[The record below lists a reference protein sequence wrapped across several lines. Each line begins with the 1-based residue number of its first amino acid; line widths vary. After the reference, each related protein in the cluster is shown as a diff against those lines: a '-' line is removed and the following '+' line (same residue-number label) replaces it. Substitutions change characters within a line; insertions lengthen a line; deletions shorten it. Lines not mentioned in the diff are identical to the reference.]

1 MTQRTIKA
9 GADAQKRRVMALVAD
24 GMLSANEALLLLR
37 EKQESSAFS
46 SSEVNRSSKSLAI
59 AIVGMSS
66 RFGKA
71 EGLDEYWN
79 VLRDGRSIICDP
91 PYDRFNNTIDGERP
105 RASFLNDP
113 EAFDNGFF
121 KISPTEAALMDPQQ
135 RIFLEQSYH
144 ALEDAGLGGDS
155 MSEARCGVYVG
166 AGSGDYSGI
175 LKARGISGNPL
186 ALMGNVASILAA
198 RISYFLNLKG
208 PSIAVDTACSS
219 SLTALYLAV
228 EALEA
233 KTVDVALAGGVCVIN
248 TTEFMAAMKEGGML
262 SPTSACHT
270 FDASADGFVCGEG
283 AGVVV
288 LKRLSSA
295 LADGD
300 TIHGVIRGI
309 GINQDGRTNGITAPS
324 GTAQQAL
331 EEEVYRRFDIDPRLI
346 SYVETHGT
354 GTPLGDPIEVDALTE
369 AFRSFT
375 QDRGFCRIGSV
386 KTNIGHTLTAA
397 GLAGLIKILL
407 MMRYHVIP
415 PTINFNTPNPKIDF
429 NSSPFMV
436 ATALQSWDVP
446 INHSRIAALSS
457 FGFSGTNVH
466 LVIEEFPLE
475 SRLVSS
481 GIAAPILLSA
491 KNQALLAV
499 YANQLLDWV
508 MVNSRVS
515 PSDVGLSLGVGR
527 GAFHA
532 RAGFLARTR
541 EELISGLSAIVEGKQ
556 NFSDDATVNAF
567 VKNGTL
573 ASRSAFDL
581 HARRVSIP
589 GYPFARI
596 RPGELASSAT
606 TISSDAEA
614 ALKRHGSAFGLAEAW
629 GREALISVLADMG
642 LFSTGR
648 TTFTRAWSRHKL
660 GIVDNRARLF
670 DALVNIAARQKVVAL
685 EGNLIRP
692 SPSLDPIDRVKSQ
705 SILRS
710 SHPDT
715 APFLDLLDATL
726 EGLPLVLTGRRT
738 ATEVLFPGGKGD
750 LVEAIYSGNPL
761 AKELNLRLAQRL
773 TDLAVKNNRP
783 LKLLEVGGGTGS
795 ATRAAL
801 DALSTVGRFGK
812 YVFTDVASAFIK
824 AAPASLAPIP
834 KEVKFLAHVF
844 DLEAEVPAS
853 VATQCPFDV
862 IIASNVLHATKRIDT
877 TLKRLHG
884 LLLPAGSLLLNEVV
898 NVQDFATLTFG
909 LTDGWWAFE
918 DANIRLPDAPVL
930 SIEGWRR
937 VLKSTDFPDVS
948 FNSITD
954 RDGHPVQSII
964 CARRGEAASNLP
976 IVSAYTTDRRDD
988 ANVQIA
994 YKDIPAQV
1002 TNSSTLDSYLR
1013 GVVAQV
1019 LTLPVEEID
1028 SHGRF
1033 MELGLDSIL
1042 GVALVER
1049 INTDLAVD
1057 LRPTVVFDYP
1067 TIADLAGHLSVSGVS
1082 LSQGLTNHRES
1093 KEVSTLNALGS
1104 RDEAIAVIGLSA
1116 RFADASNINEFRKML
1131 RDGRSGIVEVP
1142 LSRWS
1147 PEVDN
1152 IGAVNPFERWG
1163 GFLANAEGFDPLVMR
1178 MSGKEAELTDPQH
1191 RVFLMEAWRALEDAG
1206 YGDVALNGLRCGVFV
1221 GAHGG
1226 DYTHR
1231 MTLAG
1236 VEPESFAFMG
1246 NAASILAARISYM
1259 LNLKGP
1265 ALAIDTACSSSLVA
1279 IHTACR
1285 SIQDGDCDIALAGG
1299 VFVTTVKG
1307 FNVAAGKAGMLSPNG
1322 RCAAFD
1328 VSADG
1333 FVPGEGG
1340 GAVLL
1345 KPLSRALEDGDNIQ
1359 AVVLGSGINQ
1369 DGKTNGIT
1377 APSPESQAALH
1388 RLVYSRY
1395 SINPTSIGYV
1405 EAHGTGTSLGDPIEV
1420 EGLTRAWAD
1429 WTDRRGSCAIGSVK
1443 TNIGHAAHAAGIGGF
1458 IKAVLAVR
1466 DGEIYPSLHYNEENP
1481 RLNLSK
1487 TPFRVPTVLES
1498 WQVENGAKRRAAVSS
1513 FGFSGTNCHIVI
1525 EERPD
1530 SLQKEPVTG
1539 QQLFLL
1545 SAKTLTALATK
1556 RRELAEYLENRTLA
1570 LADVALT
1577 LAMGRTHFEHR
1588 FAAIADSTVEL
1599 VAALRC
1605 DNIVSKSNTILDD
1618 MARLYRDGCEISLS
1632 NIGLGGARISLPTY
1646 PFELTP
1652 YWIDVPDNKLA
1663 SNKSQVPQVTIM
1675 AADWV
1680 SDPTPVTPVSG
1691 QLLIVGEDPVVDEIA
1706 AGWIFGN
1713 SKRFSFQQNEL
1724 LYSAANQSDAV
1735 VIVGSREPNN
1745 PFLAEDIG
1753 AALLSVVQGVLSNSG
1768 RSVPVLLVHR
1778 GAPGESAFISFGQS
1792 IDFLGGRAQ
1801 VRAFEMEVFEVGRIL
1816 SEIGFGPRE
1825 VRIVAGCREMR
1836 QMKPILLETEIF
1848 SLNPY
1853 GAAVLITGGGGVLAR
1868 LLALKLTR
1876 ETGAKIVL
1884 LGRSMQTDAI
1894 GQTIRDIEVAGGVA
1908 CYRVCDVAD
1917 ELALAKTISEI
1928 EDTFASICAVYH
1940 LAGVASEGS
1949 VISKTWSDMRVVFS
1963 PKALGL
1969 AALDNVL
1976 GDRSL
1981 QAFVVFTSLAAELGD
1996 FGQCD
2001 YALANAYADRFITW
2015 RDLQV
2020 RNGCRHGVSRAFGWP
2035 LWADGRLVMSSTGSQ
2050 LFTEVSGL
2058 RAINT
2063 DEAFIVFDR
2072 VLSGREPSVMIVPS
2086 DAVSARRLMDARIN
2100 HVTSSETSTIIANKS
2115 SDMDDYSTSAVA
2127 ATLTR
2132 LIAEQMKLPADRL
2145 MLESNLVDFGFDS
2158 IALKDFAVSVSR
2170 TFGIDLSPA
2179 VFFAHG
2185 SISALATYLTK
2196 EHGIGAKTPALPVE
2210 ANSSKWPG
2218 AQSKFSS
2225 CATHTNND
2233 AIAIIGMSGRFPGS
2247 PNVSAF
2253 WRNLEAGCDLIGSMP
2268 EERRDWGL
2276 EQEGG
2281 IGGYIDCVDR
2291 FEYDFFGLSL
2301 RDSLLMDPQHR
2312 LAIEASWNAVEAA
2325 GVRMD
2330 TLAGRRIGVLF
2341 ASQVNEYARLVPF
2354 DESSRAQMAL
2364 GNVSAL
2370 LSNRISWLFDLRGPS
2385 EAIDTA
2391 CSGSLVAVHRA
2402 VQILRA
2408 NEAEMVLAGG
2418 VSVML
2423 SSDSEETVRKLGVA
2437 SPDSRCFVFDSR
2449 ANGYVKG
2456 EGVGAVL
2463 LKPLKNALADGNP
2476 VLAVIRGSAVTHGG
2490 HAQTITAPNA
2500 SAQAETI
2507 VQAVR
2512 NANIH
2517 VDAIS
2522 YIEAHG
2528 TGTELGDPVEV
2539 EGLRQAF
2546 RNLGRSHDS
2555 AACPIGSVKSNIGH
2569 LEPAAGIAGLV
2580 KLIQA
2585 LRHHTIPAS
2594 LHVENINP
2602 LIDLSD
2608 DLVRIANRVEPWVK
2622 RPNGGPRCAG
2632 VSSFGFGGTNA
2643 HLVLEEAPKPII
2655 ASLLERSTLL
2665 VVSAT
2670 TKQRLIAYCEILVN
2684 YLIERSLPLINVVA
2698 TLMMG
2703 RVPLAARVA
2712 VLVTPGD
2719 NAIVRL
2725 NAAIDVLKGTAN
2737 DASVVEGLVGTGA
2750 LKKGQET
2757 GVMIRELLEEGEL
2770 IRIARL
2776 WVAGTE
2782 IDWQDIGLASGPR
2795 ITLPERPLHGSRC
2808 WFKGKL
2814 DKGEVD
2820 APKLQSTSVDAL
2832 VKESSK
2838 ESSLVSSSSSI
2849 NTVIPTASQHDQSEV
2864 ADRIT
2869 DLVASALYVEAGT
2882 IDRTA
2887 GLSDIGLDSI
2897 LAVELVQEI
2906 NQTFGTKLQA
2916 ARLYDYPTVEALAKF
2931 VASSTRLDQLDNS
2944 SPTPIINQSTPPA
2957 SDVPQNADAVLLEI
2971 RRIVAEALYVEP
2983 EVLDE
2988 TSGFGDLGLDSILA
3002 VEVVQNINDCYG
3014 ISLQA
3019 ARLYDHPTI
3028 MDLANYV
3035 TSSLSNRLT
3044 VPIVDSSSPLELSEE
3059 ATSILNFLRERIGI
3073 TIGTSGNSIDPS
3085 APITDFRI
3093 DPESAGKIIDDIA
3106 LKIGF
3111 RPTFEQISRC
3121 TDLRSL
3127 AAFLASGNNSQPI
3140 DLVSNSSV
3148 SETEELETSTNIDY
3162 PQKNEFQ
3169 TNDKIVFIVRSI
3181 VAEVLGVESNA
3192 LSLDV
3197 PLKELGIDLV
3207 QAGEIAYRLNRYFG
3221 TDMTS
3226 HRLMTFRGIIDIAS
3240 AFNSGPDNDPGGNGF
3255 SPSKSFDS
3263 TVQSAEIINAVPSN
3277 LTINSTH
3284 SLASEAVAIIGI
3296 AARYP
3301 RAASVNDFWNLICDG
3316 RSGISEVPADRWS
3329 VKDNI
3334 DTLTDPSQ
3342 RSAVHWGGFI
3352 SDVDR
3357 FDPLF
3362 FGLSPKEA
3370 EVMDPQQRLF
3380 LEEGWHAFEDAGLS
3394 RESIKG
3400 MACGIFVGGG
3410 QSDYVHLLPRDGVE
3424 LSGQMLL
3431 GNTSSVLA
3439 GRLAYFL
3446 DLKGPS
3452 LAIDT
3457 ACSSGLVATHYA
3469 VRSLLDGEC
3478 QIALAGG
3485 VNLMLTP
3492 QMHLMT
3498 AASGMLAPDGRCKTF
3513 DNTADGFVPGEGLG
3527 VVVLKPL
3534 TKAIADCDRI
3544 YATILGSAV
3553 NQDGRTSSITAP
3565 SAASQARLEAGL
3577 YLRAGIDVQRIGLV
3591 EAHGTGTKLGDPIEV
3606 SALTQAFTE
3615 SGVPLGKRESV
3626 AIGSVKTNI
3635 GHTLAASGMAGL
3647 IKVAL
3652 SLRYGKIP
3660 PSLNFSQPNTH
3671 ISFEDTPFRV
3681 PTTLQA
3687 MDPDRP
3693 LAAVSSFGFSG
3704 TNAHMVLGPPP
3715 KISIPFVL
3723 TSVLV
3728 FPLSAP
3734 SQIALRRL
3742 AATLA
3747 DSITPDAILVDV
3759 AYTLAL
3765 RRTLFNSRC
3774 VVVAASRSSLL
3785 ESLRLISTEKVNFDT
3800 AVGPQVPDS
3809 LIDDVK
3815 LFLSGGKP
3823 SWQSL
3828 PRGKVADLPGYP
3840 FDRRR
3845 FWVEPT
3851 TVSAKPIT
3859 SLVLSSNH
3867 PILVGHLVAGRRILP
3882 GVTALVAVCRGQDD
3896 WVMVSDLIWHFP
3908 AEAKDTGLDINL
3920 VDCADGS
3927 FSMLS
3932 GAVTGTRTIGISPET
3947 GSLSMP
3953 LGGNTIESPQI
3964 YDFLKDAGIVYGP
3977 EFHRVASVRVIADE
3991 ALVTFTLSTKTLG
4004 DEIIDIA
4011 AVGILDAALHALAA
4025 FAIDRGDPGMLL
4037 MPSSL
4042 KSAYICSN
4050 VACATK
4056 ARLSLCQGSQVG
4068 TIIANIELFASNDM
4082 LVAKLS
4088 GLCAKAS
4095 ESSVEIAKTFLLQR
4109 HWVAESSRLIPLQ
4122 GSVAILIAA
4131 GGSIALS
4138 WAKDLINEVNLLEQK
4153 AYILNVSNWKHDIDK
4168 ARTVVFVAFSDSCPP
4183 KLEDAELYGVHL
4195 LLEVSRFLIAS
4206 GVNRSL
4212 RVVTRGVHSLAD
4224 DEYQEYSFAALS
4236 GFVRTLAREHPA
4248 LDPLV
4253 IDLPLVHQENVASGR
4268 AHQRLLLADG
4278 GGELNDIAYRDGQRF
4293 VSRLSELRFEGEA
4306 DLHLDKGSV
4315 VLILG
4320 GAGGIGQ
4327 AISFD
4332 LARRYS
4338 ARIVWIGRRAE
4349 NDNIRA
4355 AKDKVKA
4362 VGGIVWYFQVNAN
4375 DSFALTNI
4383 MEVVESKW
4391 GRIVGVIHAAIVLS
4405 DTLVETMDAETLD
4418 RALGAKSHTAVA
4430 LEQALAKRQPDWLA
4444 IFSSSNALTC
4454 NPGQANYA
4462 AGCTF
4467 IDAWALSWGRR
4478 KGVRI
4483 SVINWG
4489 FWGETGIVAR
4499 DDYRARAIAAGVD
4512 PISTEEGLA
4521 IFRWLLSRGVRMAAV
4536 MRFAVAGL
4544 SQVEADVTRVLFAP
4558 KLPAIPEKLGMS
4570 VLASL
4575 SNWPKLDEARL
4586 SIAVADILAIEEYGR
4601 LKLMYIFGKM
4611 GVLQEKNQKLEDIVT
4626 RLGVYSEYNRLLI
4639 ALFDIMARSGVLIMR
4654 DSLLTLELN
4663 PNMKTPEPPKVVLL
4677 SAHLKLLD
4685 TCLDGL
4691 TAVLT
4696 GLRKATDVLFP
4707 GGSASLVEAVYRDNP
4722 SSDPYNAMLAA
4733 ATLSMA
4739 IPGRL
4744 LKVIEVGAGT
4754 GGATVAIT
4762 DALSASGQDFDYT
4775 MTDVSSVFL
4784 DPARVLFSDK
4794 PQISFSVLDI
4804 DADPAKQGFVCGAYD
4819 LVIASNVLHTTSD
4832 LCRAVDHAKALLAP
4846 GGILLLNEMT
4856 VRSDLATL
4864 TFGLTDGWWAYKD
4877 SAARMPYAGPLL
4889 DVSGWRGLLT
4899 RAGFV
4904 SSAVG
4909 ELGEQ
4914 SGQSIIAAVSN
4925 GWIPSYRLKSKST
4938 SNAYSTP
4945 AVNLVDSGLIN
4956 WLRDI
4961 FSKALKLNPSELAVD
4976 EPYESYGVD
4985 SLVAMDIRSKIEN
4998 KIGAFPTSL
5007 LFEGV
5012 TLSGFAK
5019 VLAREKPLEIA
5030 ANFTDDKFASN
5041 NFEVITNTSRS
5052 AIYKTSLSNLDAAR
5066 PSVNITSAAD
5076 SLVLPSSSNII
5087 NLEPIA
5093 IVGMAGRYPKG
5104 ESEAAFWNTLTA
5116 GECVACAIPTERWP
5130 HFAAPEPAARNA
5142 AMIEEVDRFDP
5153 LFFQISPAEA
5163 AAMDPQERIF
5173 LETVWAAIENAGS
5186 TPAQLGGNLRRVG
5199 VYAGAMRTDYQR
5211 IGTLDL
5217 ASGGSGLAGSS
5228 FWSIANRV
5236 SHQLDFRG
5244 PSIAVDT
5251 ACSAGL
5257 HAILLAIDAL
5267 RNGVIDAAVAGGV
5280 HLILHPQNQRAMA
5293 AMGLLSPNGIPRP
5306 FDARADGFVD
5316 GDGVGAVILKR
5327 LSDAERDR
5335 DRVRAIILGGAS
5347 GSNGLST
5354 GYMLPSPDAMAELI
5368 NVALNNA
5375 KVAPDAISYI
5385 EAQASGSPIG
5395 DPAEASALSMVYS
5408 AASGLRRLGTLKG
5421 VIGHLSAASGLAQL
5435 SKVVLQLEQEKI
5447 LPFALPVQQH
5457 PDVELTKFVFSD
5469 TVTPWVR
5476 GDNPRIATITA
5487 SGAGGS
5493 SAVLVVAEAPLIEKV
5508 SPQVCSVAQVFPLSA
5523 KKPEQLQE
5531 MAERLANYLDK
5542 DRSLLSAVAWT
5553 LQVGRE
5559 AMAFRL
5565 AVIAEDRETLVQQL
5579 RAFLSGI
5586 ACKSVAQGKANSRS
5600 PATPDISASAEDFAK
5615 AWVQGAPIDWRSYW
5629 QGAVPIPV
5637 SLPTYPFE
5645 RRRCWIEEIVSSKST
5660 PFFTKKDVCDSNAKT
5675 YQAVRIYRP
5684 SDVDNIIVE
5693 QVTRAVPLPDEV
5705 AICVETFSLNFGDLL
5720 SLRGSYPNLPPY
5732 PFTPGM
5738 EVVGRIIAVGAKVK
5752 GRNIG
5757 DRVAAITG
5765 GRGGHA
5771 EYVTLP
5777 ASLTALIPDG
5787 LDPVYAVALPI
5798 AYLTGRYAL
5807 NRADLASGETLLVT
5821 SAAGG
5826 VGTVLVQL
5834 AKAMGANVLAT
5845 VGSSTKIAAIEAL
5858 GAVVIDYSTTT
5869 DIVAWVLERTSGTGA
5884 DVVINLLGGSA
5895 IQEGIN
5901 SLAPG
5906 GRYVEI
5912 ALSGLMASGRVDL
5925 SRLMD
5930 NQSIITVNLGRVMA
5944 TPQRTAVAMDDLAQ
5958 VLANNKL
5965 TPLVDSVYRFEHI
5978 ADAYRRMASRKTIGR
5993 IVVAVD
5999 STIPDCAPKVS
6010 LTMPSKSTTLSLSLT
6025 QSSVDNK
6032 LIDSIRF
6039 LVSAV
6044 LGLNP
6049 KEIDDERPLYELGM
6063 NSVSGL
6069 EIARRLEGLVSKP
6082 VAVTTLWQ
6090 HCTIS
6095 ALAIALGTSND
6106 SDCNDVARL
6115 MRTRVS
6121 PRSPLVAI
6129 REVGMG
6135 TLQSIP
6141 PLFFVHGAPGEVS
6154 WAVNLGGRLATEI
6167 PVYAFEAP
6175 GLHGDQPVPT
6185 MIEDFATIYAD
6196 LLEEVCPIGQYN
6208 LGGYSGGGAI
6218 AFEVA
6223 RILAERDHPAT
6234 SLILLDANAP
6244 GTDSLRG
6251 MDMSF
6256 GGGFI
6261 YRLAANWLSSIWGG
6275 VKMLELEALTDTNK
6289 EFWADIVLNHLF
6301 STSSPPM
6308 KREELHAMIKGMD
6321 VVASTIG
6328 KALAAYNT
6336 APINPALKTM
6346 LIRCEQGM
6354 ASKDN
6359 PLGLPAFLTDGD
6371 YRVGWDKLVGG
6382 VLKIF
6387 AVDCDHF
6394 SLVLEPNIKQVV
6406 EAIHSFLCV
6415 TPQKKITRAHVV
6427 DVVLNNIRKNLV
6439 DVPSEEIIPEV
6450 SMTDLGATSLDRV
6463 EVTLAAMEELGLDIP
6478 PRDLVGLA
6486 NINALIDILFKHL
6499 NAASA
6504 Y

>member
-1 MTQRTIKA
+1 
-9 GADAQKRRVMALVAD
+9 
-24 GMLSANEALLLLR
+24 
-37 EKQESSAFS
+37 
-46 SSEVNRSSKSLAI
+46 
-59 AIVGMSS
+59 MSS
-66 RFGKA
+66 RFGNV
-71 EGLDEYWN
+71 EGLDEYWD

-91 PYDRFNNTIDGERP
+91 PYDRFTKAIAGQCP
-105 RASFLNDP
+105 RAGFLNDP
-113 EAFDNGFF
+113 EVFDNGFF
-121 KISPTEAALMDPQQ
+121 KISPTEATLMDPQQ
-135 RIFLEQSYH
+135 RLFLEQSYH
-144 ALEDAGLGGDS
+144 ALEDAGLGGEA

-175 LKARGISGNPL
+175 LKDRGVSSNPL

-228 EALEA
+228 EALET
-233 KTVDVALAGGVCVIN
+233 KTVDIALAGGVCVIN
-248 TTEFMAAMKEGGML
+248 TTEFMTAMAEGGML
-262 SPTSACHT
+262 SPTGLCHT

-331 EEEVYRRFDIDPRLI
+331 EEEVYRRFGIDPRLI
-346 SYVETHGT
+346 SYVEAHGT

-386 KTNIGHTLTAA
+386 KTNVGHTLTAA

-407 MMRYHVIP
+407 MMRYHAIP
-415 PTINFNTPNPKIDF
+415 PTLNFGSPNPKIDF
-429 NSSPFMV
+429 DASPFTV
-436 ATALQSWDVP
+436 ATALQPWDVS
-446 INHSRIAALSS
+446 IGDSRMAALSS
-457 FGFSGTNVH
+457 FGFSGTNAH
-466 LVIEEFPLE
+466 LVIEEFPVE
-475 SRLVSS
+475 SRILSS
-481 GIAAPILLSA
+481 SSASPVLLSTRNQDLLTVHA
-491 KNQALLAV
+491 KQM
-499 YANQLLDWV
+499 LDWV
-508 MVNSRVS
+508 IANPEVS
-515 PSDVGLSLGVGR
+515 PGDVAFSLGVGR
-527 GAFHA
+527 GAFNV
-532 RAGFLARTR
+532 RAGFLAKTR
-541 EELISGLSAIVEGKQ
+541 EELIAGLSIIAEGKQ
-556 NFSDDATVNAF
+556 HFSDDTTINSF
-567 VKNGTL
+567 IKDGNL
-573 ASRSAFDL
+573 PSRSAFDL
-581 HARRVSIP
+581 QARRVSIP

-596 RPGELASSAT
+596 RPGELTSVSTAIA
-606 TISSDAEA
+606 SDAES
-614 ALKRHGSAFGLAEAW
+614 ALKRHGSAFRLAEAW
-629 GREALISVLADMG
+629 GREALVSVLADMG

-648 TTFTRAWSRHKL
+648 RDFTRAWSRHKL
-660 GIVDNRARLF
+660 GVVDSRARLF
-670 DALVNIAARQKVVAL
+670 DALINIAARQKVLIL
-685 EGNLIRP
+685 EGDLILPNP
-692 SPSLDPIDRVKSQ
+692 SVDLIDRAKSQ

-710 SHPDT
+710 AHPDT
-715 APFLDLLDATL
+715 APFLDLLVATL
-726 EGLPLVLTGRRT
+726 EGLALVLTGKRT
-738 ATEVLFPGGKGD
+738 AMEILFPGGKGD

-761 AKELNLRLAQRL
+761 ANELNVRLAKFI
-773 TDLAVKNNRP
+773 TDMAVKNNRP

-795 ATRAAL
+795 ATRAVL
-801 DALSTVGRFGK
+801 DALSAVGRSAK
-812 YVFTDVASAFIK
+812 YVFTDVASAFVK
-824 AAPASLAPIP
+824 AAPANLTPIP
-834 KEVKFLAHVF
+834 KELNFLAHVF
-844 DLEAEVPAS
+844 DIEAELPGS

-862 IIASNVLHATKRIDT
+862 IIASNVLHATKRIDK
-877 TLKRLHG
+877 TLNRLHE
-884 LLLPAGSLLLNEVV
+884 LLLPGGSLLLNEVV

-930 SIEGWRR
+930 SVEGWRTI
-937 VLKSTDFPDVS
+937 LKSTDFPDVS

-954 RDGHPVQSII
+954 QEGHAVQAII
-964 CARRGEAASNLP
+964 CARRGEAVSDLP
-976 IVSAYTTDRRDD
+976 VLSAHRTDRRD
-988 ANVQIA
+988 NGNMQIA
-994 YKDIPAQV
+994 HKDIFTQV
-1002 TNSSTLDSYLR
+1002 TSSKSLDNYLR
-1013 GVVAQV
+1013 EVVAQV
-1019 LTLPVEEID
+1019 LTLPVEEVD
-1028 SHGRF
+1028 SQGRF

-1049 INTDLAVD
+1049 INIDLGVD

-1067 TIADLAGHLSVSGVS
+1067 TVSDLAGHLSIAGAS
-1082 LSQGLTNHRES
+1082 LPS
-1093 KEVSTLNALGS
+1093 KSTTYSARKEKSTLAS
-1104 RDEAIAVIGLSA
+1104 SVSSSKDEPIAVIGLSA

-1131 RDGRSGIVEVP
+1131 RDGHNGIIEVP
-1142 LSRWS
+1142 LSRWY
-1147 PEVDN
+1147 PEVDST
-1152 IGAVNPFERWG
+1152 GAVNPFERWG
-1163 GFLANAEGFDPLVMR
+1163 GFLVNAEGFDPLVMR

-1206 YGDVALNGLRCGVFV
+1206 YGDLALNGLRCGVFV

-1307 FNVAAGKAGMLSPNG
+1307 FNVAAGKAGMLSLKG

-1333 FVPGEGG
+1333 FVPGEGA

-1405 EAHGTGTSLGDPIEV
+1405 EAHGTGTPLGDPIEV

-1429 WTDRRGSCAIGSVK
+1429 WTDESGFCAIGSVK

-1481 RLNLSK
+1481 RLHLSK
-1487 TPFRVPTVLES
+1487 TPFRVPTMLES
-1498 WQVENGAKRRAAVSS
+1498 WQVENDAKRRAAVSS
-1513 FGFSGTNCHIVI
+1513 FGFSGTNCHLVI
-1525 EERPD
+1525 EEGPE
-1530 SLQKEPVTG
+1530 SLRKQAVTG

-1556 RRELAEYLENRTLA
+1556 RRELAEYLESRTLA
-1570 LADVALT
+1570 LADIAMT

-1588 FAAIADSTVEL
+1588 FATVADSIVEL
-1599 VAALRC
+1599 VSALRC
-1605 DNIVSKSNTILDD
+1605 DNVVSKSNTTLDD
-1618 MARLYRDGCEISLS
+1618 MAKLYRDGCEINFS
-1632 NIGLGGARISLPTY
+1632 NIGLGGRRISLPTY
-1646 PFELTP
+1646 PFELSP
-1652 YWIDVPDNKLA
+1652 YWIQVPDNRLVI
-1663 SNKSQVPQVTIM
+1663 NKSQVPQVTIM

-1680 SDPTPVTPVSG
+1680 SDSAPVVPVSG
-1691 QLLIVGEDPVVDEIA
+1691 QLLVVGEDPVAAEIV
-1706 AGWIFGN
+1706 AGWSFGN
-1713 SKRFSFQQNEL
+1713 SRRLLFRETEL
-1724 LYSAANQSDAV
+1724 LHSAANQSDAI
-1735 VIVGSREPNN
+1735 VILGSREPDN
-1745 PFLAEDIG
+1745 PFLAEDTG
-1753 AALLSVVQGVLSNSG
+1753 AALLAVVQGLLSNSG

-1778 GAPGESAFISFGQS
+1778 GAPGESAFVSFGRS

-1801 VRAFEMEVFEVGRIL
+1801 VRTLEMEVFEADLIL

-1825 VRIVAGCREMR
+1825 IKMVGGSREMR
-1836 QMKPILLETEIF
+1836 QMKPVLLEKGIF

-1853 GAAVLITGGGGVLAR
+1853 GAAVLITGGGGVLAG
-1868 LLALKLTR
+1868 LLALKLAS

-1884 LGRSMQTDAI
+1884 LGRSIQNDAI
-1894 GQTIRDIEVAGGVA
+1894 GKTIRDIEIAGSSA

-1917 ELALAKTISEI
+1917 EVALTTTITEI
-1928 EDTFASICAVYH
+1928 ENTFAPICAVYH

-1949 VISKTWSDMRVVFS
+1949 VVSKTWSDMRVVFS
-1963 PKALGL
+1963 SKALGI
-1969 AALDNVL
+1969 ASLDSVFGN
-1976 GDRSL
+1976 RSL
-1981 QAFVVFTSLAAELGD
+1981 QAFVVFSSLAAELGD

-2001 YALANAYADRFITW
+2001 YALANAYADRFIAW

-2020 RNGCRHGVSRAFGWP
+2020 RNGCRHGVSRALGWP
-2035 LWADGRLVMSSTGSQ
+2035 LWADGKLVMSATGSQ

-2058 RAINT
+2058 RAIST
-2063 DEAFIVFDR
+2063 EEAFIVFDQ
-2072 VLSGREPSVMIVPS
+2072 VLSGKAPSVMIVPS
-2086 DAVSARRLMDARIN
+2086 DAMSARSLMDGQIN
-2100 HVTSSETSTIIANKS
+2100 HVNSSQKSTIIPTKS
-2115 SDMDDYSTSAVA
+2115 SHKEDYSASTVA
-2127 ATLTR
+2127 TTLTK

-2145 MLESNLVDFGFDS
+2145 TLDSNLVDFGFDS
-2158 IALKDFAVSVSR
+2158 IALKDFAVSISH
-2170 TFGIDLSPA
+2170 TFGINLSPA

-2185 SISALATYLTK
+2185 SISALASYLIK
-2196 EHGIGAKTPALPVE
+2196 EHNVAARASIISNS
-2210 ANSSKWPG
+2210 ANSSVLSG
-2218 AQSKFSS
+2218 SRSNSS
-2225 CATHTNND
+2225 SHVTHTNNS
-2233 AIAIIGMSGRFPGS
+2233 AIAIIGMAGRFPGS
-2247 PNVSAF
+2247 PDVNAF
-2253 WRNLEAGCDLIGSMP
+2253 WRNLEAGRDLIASVP
-2268 EERRDWGL
+2268 KDRYDWGL
-2276 EQEGG
+2276 EHSGG

-2291 FEYDFFGLSL
+2291 FEYEFFGLSL
-2301 RDSLLMDPQHR
+2301 RDALLMDPQHR

-2325 GVRMD
+2325 GLRMD
-2330 TLAGRRIGVLF
+2330 MLAGRRIGVLF

-2364 GNVSAL
+2364 GNISAL
-2370 LSNRISWLFDLRGPS
+2370 LANRISWLFDLLGPS
-2385 EAIDTA
+2385 EAVDTA

-2423 SSDSEETVRKLGVA
+2423 SPDSEETVRKLGVA
-2437 SPDSRCFVFDSR
+2437 SPDSRCFVFDAR

-2463 LKPLKNALADGNP
+2463 LKPLENALADGNP
-2476 VLAVIRGSAVTHGG
+2476 VLAVIRGSAVSHGG

-2500 SAQAETI
+2500 SAQAEAI
-2507 VQAVR
+2507 VRAVR

-2528 TGTELGDPVEV
+2528 TGTELGDPVEI

-2546 RNLGRSHDS
+2546 HTLGRTNST
-2555 AACPIGSVKSNIGH
+2555 AACSIGSVKSNIGH

-2608 DLVRIANRVEPWVK
+2608 GLIRIASRLEAWVK
-2622 RPNGGPRCAG
+2622 QPNAGPRCAG
-2632 VSSFGFGGTNA
+2632 ISSFGFGGANA
-2643 HLVLEEAPKPII
+2643 HVVLEEAPKQVI
-2655 ASLLERSTLL
+2655 ASFLERSTLL
-2665 VVSAT
+2665 AVSAM
-2670 TKQRLIAYCEILVN
+2670 TKTRLIAYCEILVN
-2684 YLIERSLPLINVVA
+2684 YLIEHSLPLSAVAA
-2698 TLMMG
+2698 TLMLG

-2712 VLVTPGD
+2712 VRVTPED
-2719 NAIVRL
+2719 NAVAQLRT
-2725 NAAIDVLKGTAN
+2725 AIAVLKGTAT
-2737 DASVVEGLVGTGA
+2737 DASVVEGLVGSGA
-2750 LKKGQET
+2750 LTKGPET
-2757 GVMIRELLEEGEL
+2757 DVMIRELLEEGEL
-2770 IRIARL
+2770 LRIARL

-2795 ITLPERPLHGSRC
+2795 ITLPERPLDGPRC
-2808 WFKGKL
+2808 WFKKKL
-2814 DKGEVD
+2814 NTEEVIASD
-2820 APKLQSTSVDAL
+2820 LQTNLTSTL
-2832 VKESSK
+2832 VKESSLASSSESSK
-2838 ESSLVSSSSSI
+2838 ESSLASSSESSKESSLASSSESSKESSLASSSESSKESSLASSSSSI
-2849 NTVIPTASQHDQSEV
+2849 NPVIPNALQYDQSEIG
-2864 ADRIT
+2864 DRIT

-2931 VASSTRLDQLDNS
+2931 VASSSVTDHFVNPVPKSIVQPSTSLS
-2944 SPTPIINQSTPPA
+2944 SPVS
-2957 SDVPQNADAVLLEI
+2957 QNADVVLLEI

-3002 VEVVQNINDCYG
+3002 VEVVQNINDIYG
-3014 ISLQA
+3014 IGMQA
-3019 ARLYDHPTI
+3019 ARLYDYPTI

-3035 TSSLSNRLT
+3035 AASLSNRFT
-3044 VPIVDSSSPLELSEE
+3044 APMADPSSSVKLSEE
-3059 ATSILNFLRERIGI
+3059 AAPILNFLRERIGI
-3073 TIGTSGNSIDPS
+3073 SLGKSEESIDPS
-3085 APITDFRI
+3085 APITDFHI
-3093 DPESAGKIIDDIA
+3093 DPESAAKIIDDIA
-3106 LKIGF
+3106 IKIGF

-3121 TDLRSL
+3121 ADLNAL
-3127 AAFLASGNNSQPI
+3127 AAFLASGKNSQSV
-3140 DLVSNSSV
+3140 DLVSNASF
-3148 SETEELETSTNIDY
+3148 LETKSIERSSNINS
-3162 PQKNEFQ
+3162 PHQNEIEN
-3169 TNDKIVFIVRSI
+3169 NDKVLIAVRSI
-3181 VAEVLGVESNA
+3181 VAEVLSVDSNA
-3192 LSLDV
+3192 LTLDV
-3197 PLKELGIDLV
+3197 PLNELGIDLV
-3207 QAGEIAYRLNRYFG
+3207 QAGEIAYRLNRSFG
-3221 TDMTS
+3221 SDMTA
-3226 HRLMTFRGIIDIAS
+3226 HRLMTFKGIIAIAS
-3240 AFNSGPDNDPGGNGF
+3240 ALNAGPDNSPGGSGV
-3255 SPSKSFDS
+3255 SPSNNTLDS
-3263 TVQSAEIINAVPSN
+3263 QEMIHAVSSN
-3277 LTINSTH
+3277 LTTNTTD
-3284 SLASEAVAIIGI
+3284 SLANEAVAIIGI

-3301 RAASVNDFWNLICDG
+3301 KADSVKDFWKLICDG
-3316 RSGISEVPADRWS
+3316 RSAISEVPTDRWS
-3329 VKDNI
+3329 VEENI
-3334 DTLTDPSQ
+3334 ATLTDPSQ
-3342 RSAVHWGGFI
+3342 CSAVRWGGFI

-3394 RESIKG
+3394 REGIKG
-3400 MACGIFVGGG
+3400 VACGIFVGGG
-3410 QSDYVHLLPRDGVE
+3410 QSDYVNLLPRDGVE

-3439 GRLAYFL
+3439 ARLAYFL

-3478 QIALAGG
+3478 EIALAGG
-3485 VNLMLTP
+3485 INLMLTP
-3492 QMHLMT
+3492 QMHVMT
-3498 AASGMLAPDGRCKTF
+3498 AASGMLAPDGLCKTF
-3513 DNTADGFVPGEGLG
+3513 DNAADGFVPGEGLG

-3534 TKAIADCDRI
+3534 AKAIADCDRI

-3553 NQDGRTSSITAP
+3553 NQDGRTTSITAP

-3577 YLRAGIDVQRIGLV
+3577 YARAGIDVQRIGLV

-3615 SGVPLGKRESV
+3615 SGIPPSERESV

-3681 PTTLQA
+3681 ATSLHS
-3687 MDPDRP
+3687 MDPERP

-3715 KISIPFVL
+3715 KISMPVIL
-3723 TSVLV
+3723 ANLLV

-3734 SQIALRRL
+3734 SQVALRRL

-3747 DSITPDAILVDV
+3747 NGIAQDAILVDV
-3759 AYTLAL
+3759 AYTLAV
-3765 RRTLFNSRC
+3765 RRTVFNSRC
-3774 VVVAASRSSLL
+3774 VVVAGSRSSLL
-3785 ESLRLISTEKVNFDT
+3785 NSLCLISRKETNLDT
-3800 AVGPQVPDS
+3800 AVGDQVPDS
-3809 LIDDVK
+3809 FIDDVR

-3823 SWQSL
+3823 SWQAL
-3828 PRGKVADLPGYP
+3828 PRGGIADLPGYP
-3840 FDRRR
+3840 FDHRR
-3845 FWVEPT
+3845 FWVNSTP
-3851 TVSAKPIT
+3851 VLAKPVA

-3867 PILVGHLVAGRRILP
+3867 PILVGHKVAGRCILP
-3882 GVTALVAVCRGQDD
+3882 GVTALVIACQGQDD

-3908 AEAKDTGLDINL
+3908 VEATDSGLDINL
-3920 VDCADGS
+3920 VNSADGR
-3927 FSMLS
+3927 FTMMS
-3932 GAVTGTRTIGISPET
+3932 GAVTGTRTTGVCPEVE
-3947 GSLSMP
+3947 SSAMP
-3953 LGGNTIESPQI
+3953 VGGNKIESSQI
-3964 YDFLKDAGIVYGP
+3964 YDFLKDTSIVYGP
-3977 EFHRVASVRVIADE
+3977 EFHRVKSVRVVGDE
-3991 ALVTFTLSTKTLG
+3991 ALVTFTPPTKILSE
-4004 DEIIDIA
+4004 EIIDIA

-4025 FAIDRGDPGMLL
+4025 FAIERGNPGMLL
-4037 MPSSL
+4037 MPTSL
-4042 KSAYICSN
+4042 KRAYVRSN
-4050 VACATK
+4050 IACATK
-4056 ARLSLCQGSQVG
+4056 ARLSLCQDSEPGA
-4068 TIIANIELFASNDM
+4068 IIANTELFTANDM
-4082 LVAKLS
+4082 LVAKIS
-4088 GLCAKAS
+4088 GLCAKMS
-4095 ESSVEIAKTFLLQR
+4095 ESSIEIAKTFLLQR
-4109 HWVAESSRLIPLQ
+4109 YWVAESSQLTPLQ
-4122 GSVAILIAA
+4122 GPVAILIAT
-4131 GGSIALS
+4131 GGSIATS
-4138 WAKDLINEVNLLEQK
+4138 WARNLVNEVNLLGQK
-4153 AYILNVSNWKHDIDK
+4153 AYILDLSNWKFEIDE
-4168 ARTVVFVAFSDSCPP
+4168 ARTIVFVAFSDRHPV
-4183 KLEDAELYGVHL
+4183 KLEDAEVDGVHR
-4195 LLEVSRFLIAS
+4195 LLELSKFLIAS
-4206 GVNRSL
+4206 GITRCL
-4212 RVVTRGVHSLAD
+4212 RVVTRGVHSLVND
-4224 DEYQEYSFAALS
+4224 DYQDYSFAALS

-4248 LDPLV
+4248 LNPLV
-4253 IDLPLVHQENVASGR
+4253 IDLPLIDQENIADSR

-4278 GGELNDIAYRDGQRF
+4278 GGELNDIAYRDGRRF
-4293 VSRLSELRFEGEA
+4293 VSRLSELNFEGEA
-4306 DLHLDKGSV
+4306 DFHLDTGSV

-4332 LARRYS
+4332 LAQRYA
-4338 ARIVWIGRRAE
+4338 ARIVWIGRRKE
-4349 NDNIRA
+4349 NDDIRA
-4355 AKDKVKA
+4355 AKDRVKA
-4362 VGGIVWYFQVNAN
+4362 AGGIAWYCQVDAT
-4375 DSFALTNI
+4375 DSFALSHVV
-4383 MEVVESKW
+4383 EVVESKW
-4391 GRIVGVIHAAIVLS
+4391 GRIVGIIHAAIVLS

-4418 RALGAKSHTAVA
+4418 RALVNKSRTAVA
-4430 LEQALAKRQPDWLA
+4430 LEQALGERRPDWLA
-4444 IFSSSNALTC
+4444 IFSSSNSLTC

-4478 KGVRI
+4478 KGVRV

-4512 PISTEEGLA
+4512 PISTEDGLA
-4521 IFRWLLSRGVRMAAV
+4521 VFRWLLGRDIKIAAV
-4536 MRFAVAGL
+4536 MRFTATGL
-4544 SQVEADVTRVLFAP
+4544 SQVENDVTRILFPPKVLP
-4558 KLPAIPEKLGMS
+4558 ISEKLGINA
-4570 VLASL
+4570 LASL
-4575 SNWPKLDEARL
+4575 NSWPNLDEERL
-4586 SIAVADILAIEEYGR
+4586 SIAVADVLAIEEYGR
-4601 LKLMYIFGKM
+4601 LKLIDIFGKLAA
-4611 GVLQEKNQKLEDIVT
+4611 LQKGTKKLEDIAT
-4626 RLGVYSEYNRLLI
+4626 HLGVHPNYSRLLT

-4654 DSLLTLELN
+4654 DGMVTLRVN
-4663 PNMKTPEPPKVVLL
+4663 STMKAPERPKVVLL
-4677 SAHLKLLD
+4677 SAHLKLLE

-4696 GLRKATDVLFP
+4696 DLRKATDVLFP
-4707 GGSASLVEAVYRDNP
+4707 KGSASLVEAVYRDNP

-4739 IPGRL
+4739 MPDRL

-4754 GGATVAIT
+4754 GGATVAIAE
-4762 DALSASGQDFDYT
+4762 ALSASGQDFDYT
-4775 MTDVSSVFL
+4775 MTDVSSIFL
-4784 DPARVLFSDK
+4784 DPARALFANK

-4804 DADPAKQGFVCGAYD
+4804 NADPIKQGFVCGAYD
-4819 LVIASNVLHTTSD
+4819 LVIASNVLHATSD
-4832 LCRAVDHAKALLAP
+4832 LSRAVDHVKALLAP
-4846 GGILLLNEMT
+4846 GGVLLLNEMT
-4856 VRSDLATL
+4856 ARSDLATL
-4864 TFGLTDGWWAYKD
+4864 TFGLTEGWWAYTD
-4877 SAARMPYAGPLL
+4877 SAARMPHGGPLL
-4889 DVSGWRGLLT
+4889 DVSGWRGLLS
-4899 RAGFV
+4899 RAGFI
-4904 SSAVG
+4904 SSAFG
-4909 ELGEQ
+4909 ELGPE

-4925 GWIPSYRLKSKST
+4925 GWMPGYRVKSESS
-4938 SNAYSTP
+4938 SNVCSTP
-4945 AVNLVDSGLIN
+4945 AVNMTNSGLIN

-4961 FSKALKLNPSELAVD
+4961 FSKALKLSPSELAVD
-4976 EPYESYGVD
+4976 EPYEAYGVD
-4985 SLVAMDIRSKIEN
+4985 SLVAMDIRAKIEN

-5012 TLSGFAK
+5012 TLYGFAQ
-5019 VLAREKPLEIA
+5019 VLLREKPVEIA
-5030 ANFTDDKFASN
+5030 ANFSDDKFASN
-5041 NFEVITNTSRS
+5041 TFEVITNTNRTITS
-5052 AIYKTSLSNLDAAR
+5052 TPSLSNLDAAVS
-5066 PSVNITSAAD
+5066 SVNIAPVTDELA
-5076 SLVLPSSSNII
+5076 LSSSLNIR

-5104 ESEAAFWNTLTA
+5104 ENEADFWNTLIT
-5116 GECVACAIPTERWP
+5116 GECVACMIPEERWP
-5130 HFAAPEPAARNA
+5130 YFAAPEPGAHNA
-5142 AMIEEVDRFDP
+5142 AIIEHVDRFDP

-5173 LETVWAAIENAGS
+5173 LETVWAAIENAAT
-5186 TPAQLGGNLRRVG
+5186 TPRQLGGDRRRVG
-5199 VYAGAMRTDYQR
+5199 VYTGAMRTDYQR

-5267 RNGVIDAAVAGGV
+5267 RNRVIDAAIAGGV
-5280 HLILHPQNQRAMA
+5280 HLLLHPQNQRAMA
-5293 AMGLLSPNGIPRP
+5293 AMGLLSPNGIGRP
-5306 FDARADGFVD
+5306 FDARADGFVE
-5316 GDGVGAVILKR
+5316 GDGVGAVVLKR
-5327 LSDAERDR
+5327 LSDAERDG

-5354 GYMLPSPDAMAELI
+5354 GYMLPSPASMAELI
-5368 NVALNNA
+5368 SVALDNA
-5375 KVAPDAISYI
+5375 KVSPDAISYI
-5385 EAQASGSPIG
+5385 EAQAAGSPIG
-5395 DPAEASALSMVYS
+5395 DPAEASALSMVYNS
-5408 AASGLRRLGTLKG
+5408 ASGSRRLGTLKG
-5421 VIGHLSAASGLAQL
+5421 IIGHLSAASGLAQL

-5447 LPFALPVQQH
+5447 LPFALPVQLH
-5457 PDVELTKFVFSD
+5457 PDVELDKFVFSD
-5469 TVTPWVR
+5469 TVTPWAR
-5476 GDNPRIATITA
+5476 GDEPRIATITA

-5493 SAVLVVAEAPLIEKV
+5493 SAVLVVAEAPMIGKV
-5508 SPQVCSVAQVFPLSA
+5508 SSSVGSVAQVFPLSA
-5523 KKPEQLQE
+5523 KKSEQLLE
-5531 MAERLANYLDK
+5531 MAGRLADYLDK
-5542 DRSLLSAVAWT
+5542 GQNLISSVAWT

-5565 AVIAEDRETLVQQL
+5565 AIVAEDRQTLVQRL
-5579 RAFLSGI
+5579 RAFSSGEK
-5586 ACKSVAQGKANSRS
+5586 CKSVAQGKANSRS
-5600 PATPDISASAEDFAK
+5600 LATPSMSASAQDFAK
-5615 AWVQGAPIDWRSYW
+5615 AWVQGAPIDWRAYW
-5629 QGAVPIPV
+5629 QDAVPIPV

-5645 RRRCWIEEIVSSKST
+5645 RRRCWIDTVVSSSKSAT
-5660 PFFTKKDVCDSNAKT
+5660 VLTETNISDSNAKT

-5684 SDVDNIIVE
+5684 SDVDDIIVQ
-5693 QVTRAVPLPDEV
+5693 QVPRGVPLPDEV
-5705 AICVETFSLNFGDLL
+5705 GICVETFSLNFGDLL

-5738 EVVGRIIAVGAKVK
+5738 EVVGRIISVGAKVK
-5752 GRNIG
+5752 ERNIG
-5757 DRVAAITG
+5757 DRVVAITG

-5777 ASLTALIPDG
+5777 ASLTAPIPDD
-5787 LDPVYAVALPI
+5787 LDSVQAVALPI

-5826 VGTVLVQL
+5826 VGPILVQL
-5834 AKAMGANVLAT
+5834 AKAVGAKVLAT

-5858 GAVVIDYSTTT
+5858 GAVVIDYNAGT
-5869 DIVAWVLERTSGTGA
+5869 DVVAAWVLEQTNGIGA

-5912 ALSGLMASGRVDL
+5912 ALAGLMASGRVDL

-5958 VLANNKL
+5958 VLADNKIH
-5965 TPLVDSVYRFEHI
+5965 PLVDSVYRFEHI
-5978 ADAYRRMASRKTIGR
+5978 VDAYRRMASRKAVGR
-5993 IVVAVD
+5993 IIVAVD
-5999 STIPDCAPKVS
+5999 SAIPDCLPTDS
-6010 LTMPSKSTTLSLSLT
+6010 LTIPSKSSTLSLSLPEP
-6025 QSSVDNK
+6025 SVDSK
-6032 LIDSIRF
+6032 LIESIRS
-6039 LVSAV
+6039 LVSLV
-6044 LGLNP
+6044 LGLMS
-6049 KEIDDERPLYELGM
+6049 KEISDEKPLYELGM

-6069 EIARRLEGLVSKP
+6069 EIARRLESLVKRP
-6082 VAVTTLWQ
+6082 VPVTILWQ
-6090 HCTIS
+6090 HCSIS
-6095 ALAIALGTSND
+6095 ALAKALSASTD
-6106 SDCNDVARL
+6106 TARSTTTTVL
-6115 MRTRVS
+6115 

-6129 REVGMG
+6129 RETGMG

-6154 WAVNLGGRLATEI
+6154 WAVNLGGRLAAEI

-6175 GLHGDQPVPT
+6175 GLHGDQPIPS
-6185 MIEDFATIYAD
+6185 MIEDFANIYAD
-6196 LLEEVCPIGQYN
+6196 LLEQVCPIGQYN

-6223 RILAERDHPAT
+6223 RILSERGRPAA

-6244 GTDSLRG
+6244 GTDSLKG
-6251 MDMSF
+6251 MDLAF
-6256 GGGFI
+6256 GGGFV

-6275 VKMLELEALTDTNK
+6275 AEMLELGALTDSNK
-6289 EFWADIVLNHLF
+6289 DLWLDIVLDHLF

-6308 KREELHAMIKGMD
+6308 KREELHAMIKGME

-6328 KALAAYNT
+6328 RALAAYNT
-6336 APINPALKTM
+6336 SPINPALKTM

-6354 ASKDN
+6354 APKDN

-6371 YRVGWDKLVGG
+6371 YRFGWDRLVGG
-6382 VLKIF
+6382 MLKIF
-6387 AVDCDHF
+6387 TVDCDHF
-6394 SLVLEPNIKQVV
+6394 SLVLEPNINQVV
-6406 EAIHSFLCV
+6406 EAIHSFLCI
-6415 TPQKKITRAHVV
+6415 TPRKIITREHVV
-6427 DVVLNNIRKNLV
+6427 NVVLDNIRKGLV
-6439 DVPSEEIIPEV
+6439 DVPAEEIMPEA

-6486 NINALIDILFKHL
+6486 NINALIDILYKHL
-6499 NAASA
+6499 NAASTDR
-6504 Y
+6504 